1 MHSDHILRVVMY
13 HYVRDLP
20 RTAFPGLKG
29 MLLDDFRAQV
39 TELSQRYEMASI
51 ESAMDFLTGEY
62 RPRRDLC
69 LLTFDDGLKEHY
81 REVMPILSEKRIRGV
96 FFLIT
101 GCLDERKV
109 AAVHMNHFLMAKLDF
124 EDYADAFFKKVVSL
138 SPDAFAPLNVDANR
152 AAATY
157 PWDTP
162 EVARFKYLF
171 NFGMNTE
178 LRDRAVRELF
188 TQHVS
193 DEAAFAESLYLT
205 WDEARRM
212 QRAGMTMGGHT
223 HQHKPLANL
232 SPRELDYDL
241 ETCNRLLR
249 QNLAGQAVWPFSYP
263 FGKKDSFHLRAVRKL
278 QQLGFR
284 CAFSTEVSDNHRG
297 SDRFMIGR
305 TDCKKALVASA
316 GVSIGA

>member
-13 HYVRDLP
+13 HYIRDLSRSPFP
-20 RTAFPGLKG
+20 RLKG
-29 MLLDDFRAQV
+29 MLLDDFRHQV
-39 TELSQRYEMASI
+39 NELSTQFEMASI

-69 LLTFDDGLKEHY
+69 LLTFDDGLKEHF
-81 REVMPILSEKRIRGV
+81 REVTPILAEKRIRGV

-101 GCLDERKV
+101 GCVDERKV

-124 EDYADAFFKKVVSL
+124 EEYADAFFKKVVTL
-138 SPDAFAPLNVDANR
+138 SPEGFTPAAIDPGR
-152 AAATY
+152 ASATY

-171 NFGMNTE
+171 NFGIDLD

-188 TQHVS
+188 TAHIGE
-193 DEAAFAESLYLT
+193 EASFADSLYVN

-212 QRAGMTMGGHT
+212 QKAGMSIGGHT
-223 HQHKPLANL
+223 HLHKPLANL
-232 SPRELDYDL
+232 SPRDLNYDL
-241 ETCNRLLR
+241 ETCHKLLH
-249 QNLAGQAVWPFSYP
+249 QNLNPQAVWAFSYP
-263 FGKKDSFHLRAVRKL
+263 YGKKDSFHIRAVRKL

-284 CAFSTEVSDNHRG
+284 AAFSTEVSDNRRG
-297 SDRFMIGR
+297 SDRFTIGR
-305 TDCKKALVASA
+305 TDCKKALVATA
-316 GVSIGA
+316 GV

>member
-13 HYVRDLP
+13 HYVRDLSNTP
-20 RTAFPGLKG
+20 FPKLKG
-29 MLLDDFRAQV
+29 MLLEDFRHQV
-39 TELSQRYEMASI
+39 AELSQQFEMASV
-51 ESAMDFLTGEY
+51 ESAMDFLSGEY

-81 REVMPILSEKRIRGV
+81 ADVTPILHEKRIRGV

-101 GCLDERKV
+101 ECLEDKKV
-109 AAVHMNHFLMAKLDF
+109 APVHMNHFLMASMEF
-124 EDYADAFFKKVVSL
+124 EDYADAFFRKVVSMC
-138 SPDAFAPLNVDANR
+138 PDAFAPLNVDANR
-152 AAATY
+152 AAQTY

-171 NFGMNTE
+171 NFGMDTE

-188 TQHVS
+188 LQHIS
-193 DEAAFAESLYLT
+193 DEATFAESLYVN

-212 QRAGMTMGGHT
+212 QKAGMCIGGHT

-232 SPRELDYDL
+232 GSRELAWDL
-241 ETCNRLLR
+241 ETCSRLLH
-249 QNLAGQAVWPFSYP
+249 QNLNPQAVWPFSYP
-263 FGKKDSFHLRAVRKL
+263 YGKKDSFHLRAVRKL

-284 CAFSTEVSDNHRG
+284 VAFSTEVSDNRRG
-297 SDRFMIGR
+297 ADQFMIGR
-305 TDCKKALVASA
+305 TDCKKALVLNAA
-316 GVSIGA
+316 GA